1 VISPVIAAVVAAKI
15 GDACTFPKGVTSFLS
30 FPHWYQYL
38 SGTLQPT
45 VAVSV
50 ANPNGLPMCTP
61 LLASLADTWLVVAA
75 IIEIL
80 IRVAA
85 LMAVAFVMYGGV
97 SYMLSQGEPDK
108 TAQARRTIVNALIGL
123 ALAISAAAI
132 IAFVAGRIN

>member
-1 VISPVIAAVVAAKI
+1 
-15 GDACTFPKGVTSFLS
+15 
-30 FPHWYQYL
+30 
-38 SGTLQPT
+38 
-45 VAVSV
+45 
-50 ANPNGLPMCTP
+50 MCTP